1 MPLHMMLVVVG
12 VDPCDCH
19 VALQRG
25 KWNRGRHRHSHGGL
39 TENMPEPP
47 PIPRQSG
54 NKNGFLFGLS
64 LFSFKVCLDHPRRSK
79 EGRP

>member
-1 MPLHMMLVVVG
+1 MPLHMIVVVG

-39 TENMPEPP
+39 TENMPEPEGEA
-47 PIPRQSG
+47 RVGRGGSKAQR
-54 NKNGFLFGLS
+54 GFPTLE
-64 LFSFKVCLDHPRRSK
+64 C
-79 EGRP
+79 